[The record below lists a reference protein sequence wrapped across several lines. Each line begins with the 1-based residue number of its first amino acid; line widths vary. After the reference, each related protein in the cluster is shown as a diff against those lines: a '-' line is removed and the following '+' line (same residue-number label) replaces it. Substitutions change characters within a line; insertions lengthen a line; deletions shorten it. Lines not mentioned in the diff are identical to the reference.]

1 MNVQH
6 KFVDFIPDQMENGIL
21 YLSLEYGAVIHKC
34 ACGCGNEVNTPLS
47 PTGWKM
53 IYDGE
58 SVTLKPSIGNW
69 SFDCKSH
76 YWITNNKIEW
86 ASKWNEDKI
95 HKVRETDDVEREEYY
110 RDNQSIVLDKER
122 EALIEKTIPLKFE
135 NKNWLYWIRKL
146 IFWE

>member
-6 KFVDFIPDQMENGIL
+6 KFVDFIPDQIENDVL
-21 YLSLEYGAVIHKC
+21 YLSLEYGTVIHKC

-58 SVTLKPSIGNW
+58 RVTLKPSIGNW

-86 ASKWNEDKI
+86 SSKWNEDRI
-95 HKVRETDDVEREEYY
+95 QKVRETDDVEREEYY
-110 RDNQSIVLDKER
+110 RGNQSIALDDEEVLV
-122 EALIEKTIPLKFE
+122 EKAMSLKSE
-135 NKNWLYWIRKL
+135 NKNWLYWIEKL
-146 IFWE
+146 IFWK